1 MRYPSLYNQDDQ
13 IEDSD
18 YQDLVREEKAQ
29 KRYRDALLKHPDPR
43 DPDYPG
49 DINEWR
55 ETV

>member
-1 MRYPSLYNQDDQ
+1 MTRYPSLYPQNKDDDD
-13 IEDSD
+13 ESELARTDA
-18 YQDLVREEKAQ
+18 RQ
-29 KRYRDALLKHPDPR
+29 KRYQNELRRHPDPR